1 MTIRVLIIEDNVIYA
16 QGLSKAL
23 EESDGIS
30 GVYLAS
36 NLDSAIDI
44 INRRL
49 PNIVI
54 VNVTSKLRGKEGRA
68 YAGISLIEY
77 ICRNY
82 KSISVLAMSS
92 SEDSDWAIRSIIAGA
107 HGFIQKD
114 AHPIEFL
121 FVVNRLV
128 KGGGA
133 ILSSKRLNVI
143 YGNLFSSVLTSRE
156 KEVINLMAKGYTN
169 TEIANKLGISVGT
182 VRTHVT
188 NILQKLNVHS
198 RRDAVREAERRGWLD

>member
-1 MTIRVLIIEDNVIYA
+1 MTIRVLIIEDNFIYA

-82 KSISVLAMSS
+82 KNVSVLAMSS

-114 AHPIEFL
+114 AHPTEFL